1 MNERILLL
9 ISTTSYRTH
18 AFVAAASRLGL
29 SMTVCSE
36 RPSTLQAKNPQGFIT
51 ADFLNPESLTKVVFE
66 FSKKYPIDAVMGVDD
81 QTVIPA
87 AQIAEVLSL
96 KHNPV
101 SAVYATRNKYE
112 MRKRLEGHLPSP
124 RFGLFTFYDDAA
136 KVASSLGFPCV
147 IKPLSLSQSR
157 GVMRADDL
165 EDLKGKI
172 ARLKKILSDSSPGVG
187 ECFESYLVEEFIPGK
202 EIAVEGLLING
213 ELRILAIFD
222 KPDSL
227 DGPYFEETIYLTPTE
242 LSLSIQEQI
251 SEITS
256 KIVSLLGLF
265 EGPIHAE
272 FRLNEKGIYLIEI
285 AARSMGGFC
294 SSVLRFVKSKEED
307 PISLEEL
314 IFRQKL
320 GRQKLGMETE
330 GYERE
335 KDAAGVL
342 MIPIS
347 KRGILRGVHG
357 KETARAVPGIVDM
370 IISLKEGEELI
381 PLPEGGRYL
390 GFIFARGRARG
401 KAHGK
406 AHGKE
411 RRAVELA
418 LREAHSKLEIL
429 TC

>member
-1 MNERILLL
+1 MKRILLL
-9 ISTTSYRTH
+9 IPTTSYRTH
-18 AFVAAASRLGL
+18 AFVAAARRLKL
-29 SMTVCSE
+29 SVTVCSE
-36 RPSTLQAKNPQGFIT
+36 QPSALQAKNPEGFIT
-51 ADFLNPESLTKVVFE
+51 ADFLNSESLTKVVFE
-66 FSKKYPIDAVMGVDD
+66 FSKKYPMDAVMGVDD
-81 QTVIPA
+81 QTVMPA
-87 AQIAEVLSL
+87 AQIAEALSL
-96 KHNPV
+96 KHNSV

-112 MRKRLEGHLPSP
+112 MRKRLKGHLSQP
-124 RFGLFTFYDDAA
+124 RFGLFTFYDDA
-136 KVASSLGFPCV
+136 KRIASSLGFPCV

-165 EDLKGKI
+165 EDLKGKV
-172 ARLKKILSDSSPGVG
+172 ARLKKILADSSPSVG
-187 ECFESYLVEEFIPGK
+187 GCSESYLVEEFIPGK

-213 ELRILAIFD
+213 RLRILAIFD

-227 DGPYFEETIYLTPTE
+227 DGPYFEETIYVTPTE
-242 LSLSIQEQI
+242 LSLAIQEQI

-256 KIVSLLGLF
+256 KIVSRLGRGRLF

-272 FRLNEKGIYLIEI
+272 FRLNKKGIHLIEI

-294 SSVLRFVKSKEED
+294 SSVLRFVKNEEED

-314 IFRQKL
+314 IL
-320 GRQKLGMETE
+320 RQKLGMETE

-357 KETARAVPGIVDM
+357 KETARAVRYKIGGKTAGIVDM

-390 GFIFARGRARG
+390 GFIFARGR
-401 KAHGK
+401 
-406 AHGKE
+406 E
-411 RRAVELA
+411 RRAVECA
-418 LREAHSKLEIL
+418 LRKAHSKLEIL
-429 TC
+429 SFSS

>member
-9 ISTTSYRTH
+9 IPTTSYRTH
-18 AFVAAASRLGL
+18 AFVAAASRLGV
-29 SMTVCSE
+29 SVTVCSE
-36 RPSTLQAKNPQGFIT
+36 QPSALQAKNPEGFIT
-51 ADFLNPESLTKVVFE
+51 ADFLNPESLTKAVFE

-87 AQIAEVLSL
+87 AQIAEALSL

-101 SAVYATRNKYE
+101 SAVYAARNKYE
-112 MRKRLEGHLPSP
+112 MRKRLEGHIAQP
-124 RFGLFTFYDDAA
+124 RFGLFTFYDDAE
-136 KVASSLGFPCV
+136 KIASSLGFSCV

-165 EDLKGKI
+165 EELKGKI
-172 ARLKKILSDSSPGVG
+172 ARLKKILSDSLPSVG

-242 LSLSIQEQI
+242 LPLSIQEQS

-256 KIVSLLGLF
+256 KIVSLLDLL

-285 AARSMGGFC
+285 AARSIGGFC
-294 SSVLRFVKSKEED
+294 SSVLRFVKNKEED

-314 IFRQKL
+314 ILRQKL

-357 KETARAVPGIVDM
+357 KETARAVPGIIDV

-390 GFIFARGRARG
+390 GFIFARS
-401 KAHGK
+401 K
-406 AHGKE
+406 
-411 RRAVELA
+411 RRSGAVEFA
-418 LREAHSKLEIL
+418 LRKAHSKLEIL
-429 TC
+429 TR

>member
-1 MNERILLL
+1 MKRILLL
-9 ISTTSYRTH
+9 IPTTSYRTH
-18 AFVAAASRLGL
+18 AFVAAARRLKL
-29 SMTVCSE
+29 SVTVCSE
-36 RPSTLQAKNPQGFIT
+36 QPSTLQAKNPEGFIT
-51 ADFLNPESLTKVVFE
+51 ADFLNSESLIRVVFE
-66 FSKKYPIDAVMGVDD
+66 FSKKYPMDAVMGVDD

-87 AQIAEVLSL
+87 AQIAEALSL
-96 KHNPV
+96 KHNSV
-101 SAVYATRNKYE
+101 DSVYATRNKYE
-112 MRKRLEGHLPSP
+112 MRRRLEGYPFNS
-124 RFGLFTFYDDAA
+124 RFGLFSFRDDP
-136 KVASSLGFPCV
+136 KKIASSIGFPCI

-172 ARLKKILSDSSPGVG
+172 ARLKKILADSKSG
-187 ECFESYLVEEFIPGK
+187 CSESYLVEEFIPGK

-213 ELRILAIFD
+213 RLRILAIFD
-222 KPDSL
+222 KPDPL
-227 DGPYFEETIYLTPTE
+227 DGPYFEETIYVTPTE
-242 LSLSIQEQI
+242 LSLSIREKI

-256 KIVSLLGLF
+256 KIVSHLGLF

-294 SSVLRFVKSKEED
+294 SSVLRFVKNEEED

-314 IFRQKL
+314 IL
-320 GRQKLGMETE
+320 RQKLGMETQ

-335 KDAAGVL
+335 KDASGVF

-357 KETARAVPGIVDM
+357 KEAARTVPGIVDM
-370 IISLKEGEELI
+370 IISIKEGEELI

-390 GFIFARGRARG
+390 GFIFARGR
-401 KAHGK
+401 
-406 AHGKE
+406 E
-411 RRAVELA
+411 RRAVECA
-418 LREAHSKLEIL
+418 LRKAHSKLFY
-429 TC
+429 